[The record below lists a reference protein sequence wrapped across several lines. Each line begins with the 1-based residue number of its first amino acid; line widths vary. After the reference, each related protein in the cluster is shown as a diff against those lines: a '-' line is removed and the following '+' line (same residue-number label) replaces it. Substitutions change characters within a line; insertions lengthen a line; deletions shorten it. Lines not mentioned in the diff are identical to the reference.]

1 LVIGLNRALFVRID
15 SIQEDIAMA
24 EVNEKYRNEIYKQ
37 FDYLATWLPNNQL
50 QLGDVGIQKGSV
62 FNKIASLDEL
72 EIPFTKEI
80 GITPIDFVF
89 TSQSEIKVE
98 PKIDLNVGITGLPQ
112 VVKAGVD
119 ISFLQKGAYYF
130 EAKNCLQHQIT
141 NKLKLNRAIIK
152 LIAKKIWKPEWS
164 YIDTIVNANCAT
176 IIVSISSNANL
187 VLSAKTPIGPG
198 NLANLDA
205 GLSIYSQ
212 KGEVISFLAAKG
224 LTPLFKATKI
234 NTTSFTLFKKSPT
247 YKVLV
252 REPLGIDL
260 SSTMINDNVFVSVSP
275 PDISQ
280 TKI

>member
-1 LVIGLNRALFVRID
+1 
-15 SIQEDIAMA
+15 MA

-72 EIPFTKEI
+72 EIPFTKDI

-98 PKIDLNVGITGLPQ
+98 PKIDLNVEIAGLPQ
-112 VVKAGVD
+112 LVKAGVD

-130 EAKNCLQHQIT
+130 EAKNCLQHEIT
-141 NKLKLNRAIIK
+141 NKLKLNKAILK
-152 LIAKKIWKPEWS
+152 LIARKIWKPEWS

-212 KGEVISFLAAKG
+212 KGEVISFLAAQG
-224 LTPLFKATKI
+224 LTPLFKATKLKDK
-234 NTTSFTLFKKSPT
+234 TFSLFKKSPT
-247 YKVLV
+247 YKMMMEKPMSLDVPSKLI
-252 REPLGIDL
+252 IDEAF
-260 SSTMINDNVFVSVSP
+260 ISVSP
-275 PDISQ
+275 VEHSR
-280 TKI
+280 